1 MKLQVSLLTCGSC
14 GKPRGLGVHACAG
27 SRGKRDR
34 LRLRAAFTCGKCGKT
49 ARNPFT
55 HTCTVRSDWAK
66 RRRRQE
72 RHRKAAVQRQ
82 RRRERTEA
90 ARERRRKRAAD
101 AAARRKSAAAR
112 RRAEARARA
121 RDRRPRASPHNP
133 RNCQEEG
140 CTRYPCRLYQ
150 DGYDDGLT
158 AALAGRDDR

>member
-1 MKLQVSLLTCGSC
+1 MKLQVSLLSCGKC
-14 GKPRGLGVHACAG
+14 GKPRGRFHLCQGTRSG
-27 SRGKRDR
+27 RDR
-34 LRLRAAFTCGKCGKT
+34 LRVTALFACGKCKKT
-49 ARNPFT
+49 VRNPFT
-55 HTCTVRSDWAK
+55 HTCTVRTDWAK

-72 RHRKAAVQRQ
+72 RRRKVAAQRQ
-82 RRRERTEA
+82 RRRERTEG
-90 ARERRRKRAAD
+90 ARERRRKHAAD
-101 AAARRKSAAAR
+101 AATRRKAAAAR

-121 RDRRPRASPHNP
+121 RGRKPRAPAHNP